1 MQLLSDGMDKNIRSM
16 DKNQHMKLLTLEEI
30 RPTVRVANYH
40 LVAKGD
46 HWTNRRIPDL
56 EFILVVAGEYEYI
69 TEDQQRSISPG
80 DVLFI
85 EPGILHTKQI
95 CTDCERGRLS
105 AIHMELLPGASWL
118 TGEYRLTPTPDVVTR
133 VNDFD
138 YLHARFR
145 KLAEIYADY
154 VPFREEQMSTIAHEI
169 MVILAGHWQNLVRDR
184 ISPRMQAMINYIR
197 ENLHRPINRQDLAA
211 QINVTPAYVNMIFK
225 RELGTTPSA
234 LINRERMIVA
244 YHLISDQGLL
254 VQEAAHRV
262 GFEDPFYF
270 SRVFHHIMGIAP
282 SKVAQDRLTK

>member
-1 MQLLSDGMDKNIRSM
+1 
-16 DKNQHMKLLTLEEI
+16 MKLLTIKEI
-30 RPTVRVANYH
+30 RPKVRIANYH
-40 LVAKGD
+40 LVPKGG

-69 TEDQQRSISPG
+69 TEDQRRSVSTG

-85 EPGILHTKQI
+85 EPGVLHTKRI
-95 CTDCERGRLS
+95 HTNYEHGRLS
-105 AIHMELLPGASWL
+105 AIHMELLPDASWL

-154 VPFREEQMSTIAHEI
+154 VPFREERMSTIAHEI

-184 ISPRMQAMINYIR
+184 VSPRMQAMIVYIR
-197 ENLHRPINRQDLAA
+197 ENLHRTINRQDLAA

-225 RELGTTPSA
+225 RELAMTPSA
-234 LINRERMIVA
+234 LINRERMIMA
-244 YHLISDQGLL
+244 HHLISEQGLL
-254 VQEAAHRV
+254 VREAAHRV
-262 GFEDPFYF
+262 GFKDPFYF
-270 SRVFHHIMGIAP
+270 SRVFHRIMGIPP